1 MECWSYTADQG
12 NEIGNKNMEP
22 GTDLMRRERKGIF
35 EAKEGLWGDLP
46 LPLENK
52 GEIPPKKIGGGGQRG
67 VRIGNPN
74 PP

>member
-35 EAKEGLWGDLP
+35 EAKEGLWGGFTP
-46 LPLENK
+46 PPRKQGGNPPQKNWGGVEEG
-52 GEIPPKKIGGGGQRG
+52 GEDW
-67 VRIGNPN
+67 NPN

>member
-1 MECWSYTADQG
+1 MECWFYAADQG

-22 GTDLMRRERKGIF
+22 GTDLMRKERKGIF

-52 GEIPPKKIGGGGQRG
+52 GEIPPKKNRGGGRG
-67 VRIGNPN
+67 GGEDWNPN